1 MHEIY
6 LELQYTNNPWK
17 RVNKYIII
25 ILAKELHYIIFVI
38 TWLNNEKLEGIP
50 QHILGKND
58 NLLIVMH

>member
-17 RVNKYIII
+17 RVNKNIII
-25 ILAKELHYIIFVI
+25 ILTKELNYILFVI
-38 TWLNNEKLEGIP
+38 TWLCNEKIKGIP